1 MESDYQSIL
10 PVVRKYKE
18 VNTEMQGIMND
29 IKEYRNR
36 FRSRQEQLKSE
47 SEQLE
52 KIILEFMEKYK
63 HPGIRDQDTTIMK
76 QDKKIKAS
84 AKTKTSEVEGI
95 LNKHKVDITVHQ
107 EVLDILSGKKEQPT
121 KAVLRLKIMK

>member
-10 PVVRKYKE
+10 PIVRKYKE
-18 VNTEMQGIMND
+18 VNTEIQGIVKD

-36 FRSRQEQLKSE
+36 FRSRLDQLKTE
-47 SEQLE
+47 SEEFE

-76 QDKKIKAS
+76 QEKKIKPS
-84 AKTKTSEVEGI
+84 IKTKTSEVEGI
-95 LNKHKVDITVHQ
+95 LNKHKVDINVYQ

-121 KAVLRLKIMK
+121 QPVLRLKITK